1 MNVAILSIGDELI
14 GGRIVDTN
22 AAFLSSQVALLGGMT
37 VLRMTVGDRRG
48 DIVDALRRL
57 SKHAEIV
64 LVTGGLGPTPD
75 DLTRWAAADLVDGGE
90 VVDDS
95 EAMECVRNWCSR
107 VGLPPTEARTAVA
120 QRPPSSQFMS
130 NDCGTAPG
138 IRMTYA
144 GADMFMLP
152 GPPTEMRSMWHRH
165 VGPALEASAGLRRA
179 PIEVI
184 AAGLTEV
191 QAADQLGSLLDRGSR
206 PRLGIRVGRGLIR
219 VSLEDPDG
227 KVTAA
232 DMEKVH
238 RKVRDL
244 LSPWTLPE
252 GSESLSEAVGEAL
265 QGRGWTMATAESC
278 TGGGIGA
285 AITAQ
290 PGSSVWYVG
299 GWVTYTNEMKCR
311 ELGVPP
317 ELFHGSGP
325 GAVSEE
331 VVLAMAAGARA
342 KSGANLA
349 IAVSGIAG
357 PNGGT
362 ESKPVGT
369 VWVGLASCDSL
380 EARLIRAP
388 GDRDQVRAATIA
400 TALQWVRWRAEGI
413 NSFLQWE
420 AKR

>member
-1 MNVAILSIGDELI
+1 M
-14 GGRIVDTN
+14 
-22 AAFLSSQVALLGGMT
+22 
-37 VLRMTVGDRRG
+37 
-48 DIVDALRRL
+48 
-57 SKHAEIV
+57 
-64 LVTGGLGPTPD
+64 
-75 DLTRWAAADLVDGGE
+75 
-90 VVDDS
+90 
-95 EAMECVRNWCSR
+95 
-107 VGLPPTEARTAVA
+107 
-120 QRPPSSQFMS
+120 
-130 NDCGTAPG
+130 
-138 IRMTYA
+138 
-144 GADMFMLP
+144 
-152 GPPTEMRSMWHRH
+152 
-165 VGPALEASAGLRRA
+165 
-179 PIEVI
+179 
-184 AAGLTEV
+184 
-191 QAADQLGSLLDRGSR
+191 
-206 PRLGIRVGRGLIR
+206 
-219 VSLEDPDG
+219 
-227 KVTAA
+227 
-232 DMEKVH
+232 
-238 RKVRDL
+238 
-244 LSPWTLPE
+244 
-252 GSESLSEAVGEAL
+252 
-265 QGRGWTMATAESC
+265 
-278 TGGGIGA
+278 
-285 AITAQ
+285 
-290 PGSSVWYVG
+290 
-299 GWVTYTNEMKCR
+299 TYTNEMKCR